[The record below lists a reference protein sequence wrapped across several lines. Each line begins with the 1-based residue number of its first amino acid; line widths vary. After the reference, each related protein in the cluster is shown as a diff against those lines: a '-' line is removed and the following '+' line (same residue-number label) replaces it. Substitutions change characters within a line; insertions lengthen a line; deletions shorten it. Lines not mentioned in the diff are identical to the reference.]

1 MRCFGAPYKK
11 KRRKVLGTKSCK
23 AIISI
28 LLLLVTAQFTIGL
41 SDAAARQSKDI
52 ILVLDTSLSMVG
64 QAGAQN
70 ILDKVKRSIS
80 DYIGQVEEGDRVTFM
95 TFDVDTRVYPT
106 VLVNDENDRDI
117 LKKYI
122 TMTEATGLWTYT
134 YKMIVKVIE
143 TADSLEKEKD
153 GRQTEIVIM
162 TDAID
167 DPPPGDMKKF
177 DIHALM
183 DKAGKK
189 KDWWIYV
196 LSFTNLKN
204 SDAVKQRLG
213 ADLGLI
219 SDKVKIIEA
228 GEPEKGKRALIE
240 SEQQREAESRNIII
254 PIIIVGAAILLILA
268 ILFFVKRLSELKAAG
283 RLEYWNNE
291 VIEPYTQNF
300 DLARRPTRE
309 VVIGKGLGC
318 VLNIRDIII
327 KKPFSIKAIRHEGA
341 VRMQI
346 IGNESAVVEMVNRQA
361 DGLLLDGD
369 IFKVGNYTFKY
380 FQA

>member
-1 MRCFGAPYKK
+1 M
-11 KRRKVLGTKSCK
+11 GTKSCK

-70 ILDKVKRSIS
+70 ILDKVKRSIG

-95 TFDVDTRVYPT
+95 TFDVDTRIYPT
-106 VLVNDENDRDI
+106 VLINDENDRDI

-213 ADLGLI
+213 ADLGMI

-300 DLARRPTRE
+300 DLARRPSRE

-318 VLNIRDIII
+318 VLNIRDIVI

>member
-1 MRCFGAPYKK
+1 M
-11 KRRKVLGTKSCK
+11 GTKSCK

-28 LLLLVTAQFTIGL
+28 LLLLITAQFTIGM
-41 SDAAARQSKDI
+41 SGADARQSKDI

-70 ILDKVKRSIS
+70 IFDKVKRSIS
-80 DYIGQVEEGDRVTFM
+80 DYIGQVEDGDRVTFM
-95 TFDVDTRVYPT
+95 TYDVDTRVYPT

-122 TMTEATGLWTYT
+122 TMTQATGLWTST
-134 YKMIVKVIE
+134 YKMITKVIE
-143 TADSLEKEKD
+143 TANSLEKAKD

-167 DPPPGDMKKF
+167 DPPPGDMNKF
-177 DIHALM
+177 DLHALM
-183 DKAGKK
+183 DKTGK

-196 LSFTNLKN
+196 MSFTSLKN
-204 SDAVKQRLG
+204 SEAVKQRLSS
-213 ADLGLI
+213 DLGLI

-240 SEQQREAESRNIII
+240 HEKQREAEGRNIII
-254 PIIIVGAAILLILA
+254 PIIIAGAAILLILA
-268 ILFFVKRLSELKAAG
+268 ILFFVKRLSELKASG

-291 VIEPYTQNF
+291 IIEPYTQTF
-300 DLARRPTRE
+300 DLARRPSRE
-309 VVIGKGLGC
+309 VAIGKGLGC
-318 VLNIRDIII
+318 VLNIRDISI
-327 KKPFSIKAIRHEGA
+327 KKPFAIKAIRHEGA
-341 VRMQI
+341 IRMQI

-369 IFKVGNYTFKY
+369 VFKVGNYTFKY